1 MKGGRVA
8 SMAIIASFRADR
20 LRGQWLFAR
29 GFLEIQDC
37 VESGVEATTIRH
49 HLHPII
55 EARGEG
61 GRTFSSYRTIVSER
75 VAGHRKEWSPWRL
88 HLSPETG
95 CLHFHPL
102 SEIPLGGEAA
112 IILSRD

>member
-37 VESGVEATTIRH
+37 VESGVEAATIRH

-61 GRTFSSYRTIVSER
+61 GRTFSSYRTIVNDRGGPQEGV
-75 VAGHRKEWSPWRL
+75 VALATPS
-88 HLSPETG
+88 
-95 CLHFHPL
+95 
-102 SEIPLGGEAA
+102 IA
-112 IILSRD
+112 